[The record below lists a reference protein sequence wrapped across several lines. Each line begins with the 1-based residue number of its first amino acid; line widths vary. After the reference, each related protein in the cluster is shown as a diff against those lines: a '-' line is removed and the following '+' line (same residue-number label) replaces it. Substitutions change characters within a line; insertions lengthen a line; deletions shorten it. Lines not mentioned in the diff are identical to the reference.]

1 LEINSKE
8 INMFINRY
16 FRVFV
21 ILAVVVLSAL
31 VPQTLVF
38 AGKSVDPATLN
49 PPPPPGFNPS
59 CEAIGSGTICHLAF
73 SDPPIIAE
81 PTGIICGSGASSFEV
96 LLSQTRSVEGRRYY
110 DRDGNLTQRHF
121 REVFAGTFMNPL
133 TNATVSFDQSD
144 TVIHNLAV
152 PGDGNTGT
160 LTVTGSLRLHR
171 QDGGVVLIDAGR
183 SVLSPDGSILMEAG
197 QHHFDDYFVFGDI
210 SALQPLCDALE

>member
-1 LEINSKE
+1 
-8 INMFINRY
+8 MFTNRF

-21 ILAVVVLSAL
+21 MLAVVVLSAL

-38 AGKSVDPATLN
+38 AGQSVDPATLN
-49 PPPPPGFNPS
+49 PPPPPEFNPT

-73 SDPPIIAE
+73 SDSPIIAE
-81 PTGIICGSGASSFEV
+81 PTGIICGSGANSFEV

-110 DRDGNLTQRHF
+110 DRNANLTQRHF

-144 TVIHNLAV
+144 TVIHNLAI
-152 PGDGNTGT
+152 PGDGNSGT

-197 QHHFDDYFVFGDI
+197 QHHFDDYFVFGDT